1 MSADFVHLHVHSHY
15 SLLDGACT
23 VKQLL
28 KMTNEYDMIGCAI
41 TDHGFLGG
49 AVDMYD
55 TFKPAGKKPIIGCEV
70 YVSPTNRFDRNPAVP
85 HIRGHHL
92 VLLAENI
99 KGYHSLCKLLSEAWL
114 NGMYYKP
121 RIDHE
126 LLQQHHEGLIALSA
140 CIAGEIPS
148 AVLDGDMAKAERL
161 VKEHL
166 DIFGRNNF
174 FLEIMDHGM
183 EEERIANRGI
193 IELSKKY
200 EIPLVAT
207 NDIHYLLK
215 EHAAAHEVMLCIQTQ
230 SKLSDENRFKFP
242 APEFYFKSPDEMK
255 MLFREV
261 PEAVTNTVGIAER
274 CDLDFVYAPKANHY
288 PVFTIPD
295 GSYEKDY
302 LRNFC
307 LDNMM
312 YRYGFDPRKLDTL
325 TPEQQEVMDR
335 MEYELGIID
344 KTKYCSYFLVV
355 SDFIKY
361 AKDHGIPVG
370 PGRGSGAGSVVAYL
384 AKITD
389 IDPLHYGL
397 LFERFLNPER
407 VSPPDFDI
415 DFCEQRRSEVIE
427 YVRRKYGEDSVAQ
440 ICTYGTL
447 KAKAVVKDVARVLG
461 HDFATGDRITKQI
474 PADPKMTLAKA
485 KEESSDLKQMIETEP
500 HVTEIFKHAEVLEGI
515 NRQLGIHAAGVIICN
530 QRLDNLVPL
539 ARGAKGEVITEFPAV
554 QCEHLGLLKM
564 DFLGLRT
571 LTTIQR
577 AVDMIEKNRGI
588 KLDMAKIPLDDPASF
603 QLLNRGD
610 TISVFQL
617 ESTGMRNLCRQF
629 GVENIKHIIA
639 LIAIYRPGPMQ
650 FIDTFIARKRGKEEI
665 IYDHPK
671 MEEYLAETYGIM
683 LYQEQIMQV
692 VQVLAGFSLG
702 GADILRRA
710 IGKKK
715 ADVLAEQKSKFVEGC
730 AQYNN
735 ISEEVANSIWAK
747 IETFAGYGFN
757 KSHSAAYAFVA
768 YRTAFLKANYP
779 VEFMAAVLTSEIDNA
794 EKIAFLINTCRD
806 MKIPVLPPDVNSSD
820 ISFSVD
826 GNNIRFGLGA
836 IKGVGENAAGK
847 IIESR
852 NTDGKFK
859 DFNDFCERC
868 GSAMN
873 SRMMDNL
880 ARAGAFDSLNI
891 RRSQILAIAEDA
903 LKNAA
908 ARAKDRAS
916 GQGSLF
922 DLLDDSGQQEF
933 NGVTVPDIP
942 EFELEDILKHE
953 KELLGFYVTAH
964 PLFPYQAAVNALS
977 TTSLSKLDQ
986 LENYTTIRVA
996 GMLNTV
1002 SKRNSKRDNKPYLI
1016 LNMEDFESA
1025 SDIMVYSE
1033 AYETLKKQYVAR
1045 MQTNGSAFMP
1055 MEQEDDIT
1063 EADPSA
1069 VENSQSN
1076 NAVDPN
1082 LGLRPGMNVVVT
1094 ATVSRRDE
1102 SEAPRVVASKVE
1114 LLDDAIRLATTELL
1128 IDLYEEE
1135 ISDELLEKLKKL
1147 LDAYP
1152 GSTKTVFCMVVQN
1165 SERFVFIERKNAGV
1179 AVSAEL
1185 IRAVGSLLGPRH
1197 CKLKVMPPEEPPR
1210 RRWNREY
1217 SEKSE

>member
-41 TDHGFLGG
+41 TDHGYLGG

-55 TFKPAGKKPIIGCEV
+55 TFKAGGKKPIIGCEV
-70 YVSPTNRFDRNPAVP
+70 YVSPTNRFDRDASKP

-121 RIDHE
+121 RVDRD
-126 LLQQHHEGLIALSA
+126 LLREHHEGLIALSA

-148 AVLDGDMAKAERL
+148 AVLDNDMPKAEKL
-161 VKEHL
+161 LTEYV

-193 IELSKKY
+193 IELSKKF
-200 EIPLVAT
+200 ELPLVAT

-215 EHAAAHEVMLCIQTQ
+215 EHAEAHEIMLCIQTQ

-242 APEFYFKSPDEMK
+242 APEFYFKSPQEMK
-255 MLFREV
+255 ELFKEV

-274 CDLDFVYAPKANHY
+274 CDLDFVYAPEANHY

-312 YRYGFDPRKLDTL
+312 YRYGFDPRELDTL

-335 MEYELGIID
+335 MDYELGIID
-344 KTKYCSYFLVV
+344 RTKYCSYFLVV

-389 IDPLHYGL
+389 IDPLRYGL

-427 YVRRKYGEDSVAQ
+427 YVRKKYGEDSVAQ

-461 HDFATGDRITKQI
+461 HDFAAGDRITKQI

-485 KEESSDLKQMIETEP
+485 KTESDELKQMVENEP
-500 HVTEIFKHAEVLEGI
+500 YVTEIFRHAEVLEGI
-515 NRQLGIHAAGVIICN
+515 NRQLGLHAAGVIICN

-539 ARGAKGEVITEFPAV
+539 ARGAKGEIITEFPAV

-577 AVDMIEKNRGI
+577 AVDMIEKNRGV

-603 QLLNRGD
+603 ALLNRGD

-650 FIDTFIARKRGKEEI
+650 FIDTFIRRKRGTEEI

-671 MEEYLAETYGIM
+671 MEKYLAETYGIM

-692 VQVLAGFSLG
+692 VQELAGFSLG

-730 AQYNN
+730 AQCNN

-806 MKIPVLPPDVNSSD
+806 MKIAVMPPDVNSSD

-826 GNNIRFGLGA
+826 GDNIRFGLGA

-852 NTDGKFK
+852 QKDGKFK

-868 GSAMN
+868 GTAMN
-873 SRMMDNL
+873 SRMIDNL

-903 LKNAA
+903 LKNASA
-908 ARAKDRAS
+908 KAKDKAS

-933 NGVTVPDIP
+933 NGVTIPDIP
-942 EFELEDILKHE
+942 EFDIEDILKSE

-964 PLFPYQAAVNALS
+964 PLSPYQPAVEAL
-977 TTSLSKLDQ
+977 TTIKFSQ
-986 LENYTTIRVA
+986 LENVGESATVRIA

-1002 SKRNSKRDNKPYLI
+1002 SKKFSKRDNRPYLI

-1025 SDIMVYSE
+1025 SDVMVYSD
-1033 AYETLKKQYVAR
+1033 AYEKLV
-1045 MQTNGSAFMP
+1045 
-1055 MEQEDDIT
+1055 EQ
-1063 EADPSA
+1063 
-1069 VENSQSN
+1069 
-1076 NAVDPN
+1076 
-1082 LGLRPGMNVVVT
+1082 GLELMPGMNIAIT
-1094 ATVSRRDE
+1094 AKVSRRDE
-1102 SEAPRVVASKVE
+1102 NEAPRVVADKVE
-1114 LLDDAIRLATTELL
+1114 LLDAAIKSAATEIL
-1128 IDLYEEE
+1128 IDLYE
-1135 ISDELLEKLKKL
+1135 DEVNDEMLAKLKNL
-1147 LDAYP
+1147 LDAFK
-1152 GSTKTVFCMVVQN
+1152 GDTKTVFCMVIN
-1165 SERFVFIERKNAGV
+1165 NGERYVFIEQTNGGV
-1179 AVSAEL
+1179 DISIDL
-1185 IRAVGSLLGPRH
+1185 IKAIGNLLGPRH
-1197 CKLKVMPPEEPPR
+1197 CKIKVNPPEPIVR
-1210 RRWNREY
+1210 KRWN
-1217 SEKSE
+1217 KDFNNNANADN

>member
-1 MSADFVHLHVHSHY
+1 MR
-15 SLLDGACT
+15 T
-23 VKQLL
+23 E
-28 KMTNEYDMIGCAI
+28 N
-41 TDHGFLGG
+41 
-49 AVDMYD
+49 
-55 TFKPAGKKPIIGCEV
+55 
-70 YVSPTNRFDRNPAVP
+70 
-85 HIRGHHL
+85 HHL
-92 VLLAENI
+92 GPYISFDEL
-99 KGYHSLCKLLSEAWL
+99 KSHS
-114 NGMYYKP
+114 
-121 RIDHE
+121 D
-126 LLQQHHEGLIALSA
+126 GLICLSGA
-140 CIAGEIPS
+140 HLGPIG
-148 AVLDGDMAKAERL
+148 MAILNNQNDLARNYAKQF
-161 VKEHL
+161 L
-166 DIFGRNNF
+166 DIFGDRF
-174 FLEIMDHGM
+174 YIEIQRHGLEDEIKTEPEFLK
-183 EEERIANRGI
+183 IAG
-193 IELSKKY
+193 ELN
-200 EIPLVAT
+200 IPIVAT
-207 NDIHYLLK
+207 NDVCF
-215 EHAAAHEVMLCIQTQ
+215 AADTDYEPADALGCVLGQT
-230 SKLSDENRFKFP
+230 KVID
-242 APEFYFKSPDEMK
+242 PERPRKSSEQYFKSTEQMAEIFSD
-255 MLFREV
+255 L
-261 PEAVTNTVGIAER
+261 PEAIENTFAIAQRCGFMVNVHEKPLLPRFGDDLETECQMLRDNTMSGLKRRLEQHGITDTAPYYEQAE
-274 CDLDFVYAPKANHY
+274 F
-288 PVFTIPD
+288 
-295 GSYEKDY
+295 
-302 LRNFC
+302 
-307 LDNMM
+307 
-312 YRYGFDPRKLDTL
+312 
-325 TPEQQEVMDR
+325 
-335 MEYELGIID
+335 ELGVIIGMGFPG
-344 KTKYCSYFLVV
+344 YFLIVADYIDWCRNNDV
-355 SDFIKY
+355 LT
-361 AKDHGIPVG
+361 G

-389 IDPLHYGL
+389 IDPLRYGL

-427 YVRRKYGEDSVAQ
+427 YVRKKYGEDSVAQ

-461 HDFATGDRITKQI
+461 HDFAAGDRITKQI

-485 KEESSDLKQMIETEP
+485 KTESDELKQMVENEP
-500 HVTEIFKHAEVLEGI
+500 YVTEIFRHAEVLEGI

-603 QLLNRGD
+603 ALLNRGD

-650 FIDTFIARKRGKEEI
+650 FIDTFIRRKRGTEEI

-671 MEEYLAETYGIM
+671 MEKYLAETYGIM

-692 VQVLAGFSLG
+692 VQELAGFSLG

-715 ADVLAEQKSKFVEGC
+715 ADVLAEQKSKFIEGC
-730 AQYNN
+730 AKCNN

-779 VEFMAAVLTSEIDNA
+779 IEFMAAVLTSEIDNA

-806 MKIPVLPPDVNSSD
+806 MKIAVMPPDINSSD

-826 GNNIRFGLGA
+826 GDNIRFGLGA

-852 NTDGKFK
+852 QKDGKFK

-868 GSAMN
+868 GTAMN
-873 SRMMDNL
+873 SRMIDNL

-891 RRSQILAIAEDA
+891 RRSQVLAIAENA
-903 LKNAA
+903 LKNASA
-908 ARAKDRAS
+908 KAKDKAA

-933 NGVTVPDIP
+933 NGIAIPDIP
-942 EFELEDILKHE
+942 EFDIEDILKSE

-964 PLFPYQAAVNALS
+964 PLSPYQPAVEALS
-977 TTSLSKLDQ
+977 TIKFSQ
-986 LENYTTIRVA
+986 LESVGESATVRIA

-1002 SKRNSKRDNKPYLI
+1002 SKKFSKRDNRPYLI

-1025 SDIMVYSE
+1025 SDVMVYSD
-1033 AYETLKKQYVAR
+1033 AYEKLVEQGLKL
-1045 MQTNGSAFMP
+1045 M
-1055 MEQEDDIT
+1055 
-1063 EADPSA
+1063 
-1069 VENSQSN
+1069 
-1076 NAVDPN
+1076 
-1082 LGLRPGMNVVVT
+1082 PGMNIAIT
-1094 ATVSRRDE
+1094 AKVSRRDE
-1102 SEAPRVVASKVE
+1102 NEAPRVVADKVE
-1114 LLDDAIRLATTELL
+1114 LLDAAIKSAANEIL
-1128 IDLYEEE
+1128 IDLYE
-1135 ISDELLEKLKKL
+1135 DEVNDEMLGKLKKL
-1147 LDAYP
+1147 LDAYK
-1152 GSTKTVFCMVVQN
+1152 GETKTVFCMVIN
-1165 SERFVFIERKNAGV
+1165 NGERYVFIEQTNGGV
-1179 AVSAEL
+1179 DISTDL
-1185 IRAVGSLLGPRH
+1185 IKAIGNLLGPRH
-1197 CKLKVMPPEEPPR
+1197 CKIKVNPPEPIQR
-1210 RRWNREY
+1210 KRWN
-1217 SEKSE
+1217 KDFNNNANADN

>member
-1 MSADFVHLHVHSHY
+1 MPADFVHLHVHSHY

-23 VKQLL
+23 VKGLL
-28 KMTNEYDMIGCAI
+28 KMTEEYDMVGCAI
-41 TDHGFLGG
+41 TDHGYVGG

-55 TFKPAGKKPIIGCEV
+55 TFKGTGRRPIIGCEV
-70 YVSPTNRFDRNPAVP
+70 YVAPTTRFDRDPSRP

-99 KGYHSLCKLLSEAWL
+99 QGYHSLCKLLSEAWL

-121 RIDHE
+121 RVDHE
-126 LLQQHHEGLIALSA
+126 LLQQYHDGLICLSA
-140 CIAGEIPS
+140 CIAGEIPR
-148 AVLDGDMAKAERL
+148 AILDGDLPRAEQL
-161 VKEHL
+161 ITKHV
-166 DIFGRNNF
+166 DVFGRDNF

-183 EEERIANRGI
+183 EEERKVNRALVGLAKKF
-193 IELSKKY
+193 EL
-200 EIPLVAT
+200 PLVAT
-207 NDIHYLLK
+207 NDIHYLKK
-215 EHAAAHEVMLCIQTQ
+215 EHAKAHEIMLCIQTQ
-230 SKLSDENRFKFP
+230 SKLSDPDRFRFP
-242 APEFYFKSPDEMK
+242 GPEFYFKSPQEMK
-255 MLFREV
+255 ELFREV
-261 PEAVTNTVGIAER
+261 PEAVTNTVGVAER
-274 CDLDFVYAPKANHY
+274 CGFDFVYAPKANHY
-288 PVFTIPD
+288 PVFRIPD
-295 GSYEKDY
+295 GSPEKEY

-307 LDNMM
+307 LNNMM
-312 YRYGFDPRKLDTL
+312 YRYGFDPRNMTEF
-325 TPEQQEVMDR
+325 TPEQQQVLDR

-344 KTKYCSYFLVV
+344 RTKYCSYFLVV

-389 IDPLHYGL
+389 IDPLRYNL

-415 DFCEQRRSEVIE
+415 DFCEQRRGEVID
-427 YVRRKYGEDSVAQ
+427 YVRHKYGEDSVAQ

-461 HDFATGDRITKQI
+461 YDFAFGDRITKQI
-474 PADPKMTLAKA
+474 PADPKMTLEKA
-485 KEESSDLKQMIETEP
+485 EKESADLHTMVTDEPEITEL
-500 HVTEIFKHAEVLEGI
+500 FSYARVLEGI

-539 ARGAKGEVITEFPAV
+539 TRGAKGEIITEFPAV

-603 QLLNRGD
+603 SLLNRGD
-610 TISVFQL
+610 TVSVFQL

-650 FIDTFIARKRGKEEI
+650 FIDTFIRRKRGVEEI

-671 MEEYLAETYGIM
+671 MEEYLSETYGIM

-730 AQYNN
+730 AKCNN
-735 ISEEVANSIWAK
+735 IPKTVADSIWAK

-768 YRTAFLKANYP
+768 YRTAFLKANFP
-779 VEFMAAVLTSEIDNA
+779 VEFMAAVLTSEIDSA

-806 MKIPVLPPDVNSSD
+806 MKISVLPPDVNSSD

-826 GNNIRFGLGA
+826 QSSIRFGLGA
-836 IKGVGENAAGK
+836 IKGVGEAAAGK

-852 NTDGKFK
+852 EQIGRFK

-868 GSAMN
+868 GNAMN
-873 SRMMDNL
+873 SRMIDNL
-880 ARAGAFDSLNI
+880 TRAGAFDSLGL

-903 LKNAA
+903 LKSAA
-908 ARAKDRAS
+908 ARAKDRAA

-922 DLLDDSGQQEF
+922 DLLDESSQQEV
-933 NGVTVPDIP
+933 NGTSIPDIP
-942 EFELEDILKHE
+942 EFDLEDILRSE

-964 PLFPYQAAVNALS
+964 PLSPCRAAVEALS
-977 TTSLSKLDQ
+977 TVSLAH
-986 LENYTTIRVA
+986 LEEVGENATIRVA
-996 GMLNTV
+996 GLLNTV
-1002 SKRNSKRDNKPYLI
+1002 TKKFSKRDNRPYLI
-1016 LNMEDFESA
+1016 LNMEDFEAA
-1025 SDIMVYSE
+1025 SDIMVYSD
-1033 AYETLKKQYVAR
+1033 
-1045 MQTNGSAFMP
+1045 AF
-1055 MEQEDDIT
+1055 EKLQAAELDL
-1063 EADPSA
+1063 
-1069 VENSQSN
+1069 Q
-1076 NAVDPN
+1076 
-1082 LGLRPGMNVVVT
+1082 PGMQISVV
-1094 ATVSRRDE
+1094 ANVSRRDE
-1102 SEAPRVVASKVE
+1102 NEAPRVVADRVE
-1114 LLDDAIRLATTELL
+1114 LLDDAIRTQTNDC
-1128 IDLYEEE
+1128 IVDLYE
-1135 ISDELLEKLKKL
+1135 DEVETGKLEQLRQIF
-1147 LDAYP
+1147 DAHP
-1152 GSTKTVFCMVVQN
+1152 GRAKAVLCLVVN
-1165 SERFVFIERKNAGV
+1165 GGERFVFIECKNRGV
-1179 AVSAEL
+1179 EVSGEL
-1185 IRAVGSLLGPRH
+1185 LKAINSLLGDRH
-1197 CKLKVMPPEEPPR
+1197 VKLKVAPPEPIQR
-1210 RRWNREY
+1210 RRFRKDFADNTAAQPQ
-1217 SEKSE
+1217 

>member
-1 MSADFVHLHVHSHY
+1 MPADFVHLHVHSHY

-28 KMTNEYDMIGCAI
+28 EMTKEYDMIGCAI
-41 TDHGFLGG
+41 TDHGYLGG

-55 TFKPAGKKPIIGCEV
+55 TFKAGGKKPIIGCEV
-70 YVSPTNRFDRNPAVP
+70 YVSPTTRFDRNPSTP

-99 KGYHSLCKLLSEAWL
+99 QGYHSMCKLLSEAWL

-121 RIDHE
+121 RVDHD
-126 LLQQHHEGLIALSA
+126 LLREHHEGLIALSA

-148 AVLDGDMAKAERL
+148 AILDNNMEKAQKL
-161 VKEHL
+161 LNEHL
-166 DIFGRNNF
+166 DIFGKDNF
-174 FLEIMDHGM
+174 FLEIQDHGM
-183 EEERIANRGI
+183 EEERISNRGI
-193 IELSKKY
+193 IELARKNN
-200 EIPLVAT
+200 IPLVAT
-207 NDIHYLLK
+207 NDIHYLKK
-215 EHAAAHEVMLCIQTQ
+215 EHAEAHEIMLCIQTQ
-230 SKLSDENRFKFP
+230 SKLSDENRFRFP
-242 APEFYFKSPDEMK
+242 APEFYFKSPEEMK
-255 MLFREV
+255 ALFREV
-261 PEAVTNTVGIAER
+261 PESVTNTVGIAER

-312 YRYGFDPRKLDTL
+312 YRYGFDPRELDTL

-335 MEYELGIID
+335 MDYELGIID

-389 IDPLHYGL
+389 IDPLRYGL

-415 DFCEQRRSEVIE
+415 DFCEQRRGEVIE
-427 YVRRKYGEDSVAQ
+427 YVRKKYGEDSVAQ

-461 HDFATGDRITKQI
+461 HDFAAGDRITKQI

-485 KEESSDLKQMIETEP
+485 KKESSELEKMITGEP
-500 HVTEIFKHAEVLEGI
+500 YVAEIFKHAEVLEGI

-617 ESTGMRNLCRQF
+617 ESQGMRNLCRQF

-650 FIDTFIARKRGKEEI
+650 FIDTFIARKRGTEEI

-671 MEEYLAETYGIM
+671 MEEYLSETYGIM

-730 AQYNN
+730 ARCNN

-794 EKIAFLINTCRD
+794 EKIAFLINTCHD
-806 MKIPVLPPDVNSSD
+806 MRIPVLPPDINSSD

-826 GNNIRFGLGA
+826 KESIRFGLGA

-852 NTDGKFK
+852 EKEGRFK

-873 SRMMDNL
+873 SRMIDNL

-908 ARAKDRAS
+908 AKARDRAA

-922 DLLDDSGQQEF
+922 DLMDDSSQQEF
-933 NGVTVPDIP
+933 NGVAIPDIP
-942 EFELEDILKHE
+942 EFDVEDILKHE

-964 PLFPYQAAVNALS
+964 PLSPCQAAVEALS
-977 TTSLSKLDQ
+977 TVKLSQ
-986 LENYTTIRVA
+986 LEEVKDYSTERIA
-996 GMLNTV
+996 GMLNSVT
-1002 SKRNSKRDNKPYLI
+1002 KKFSKRDNKPYLI
-1016 LNMEDFESA
+1016 LNLEDFESA
-1025 SDIMVYSE
+1025 TDVMVYSD
-1033 AYETLKKQYVAR
+1033 AYEKMLA
-1045 MQTNGSAFMP
+1045 
-1055 MEQEDDIT
+1055 E
-1063 EADPSA
+1063 
-1069 VENSQSN
+1069 
-1076 NAVDPN
+1076 
-1082 LGLRPGMNVVVT
+1082 GLELTAGMNVAIT
-1094 ATVSRRDE
+1094 ATISRRDE
-1102 SEAPRVVASKVE
+1102 NEAPRVVADKVE
-1114 LLDDAIRLATTELL
+1114 LLDSAVRSTAQELL

-1135 ISDELLEKLKKL
+1135 VTDETLSQLKKL
-1147 LDAYP
+1147 LDAHA
-1152 GSTKTVFCMVVQN
+1152 GNVKTAFCIVIGN
-1165 SERFVFIERKNAGV
+1165 GDRYVFIERKNAGV
-1179 AVSAEL
+1179 DISVDLIKAVTA
-1185 IRAVGSLLGPRH
+1185 LLGPRH
-1197 CKLKVMPPEEPPR
+1197 CKLKVSPPEPSQR
-1210 RRWNREY
+1210 RRWNRDFAQRNNGE
-1217 SEKSE
+1217 

>member
-1 MSADFVHLHVHSHY
+1 M
-15 SLLDGACT
+15 
-23 VKQLL
+23 
-28 KMTNEYDMIGCAI
+28 
-41 TDHGFLGG
+41 
-49 AVDMYD
+49 
-55 TFKPAGKKPIIGCEV
+55 
-70 YVSPTNRFDRNPAVP
+70 
-85 HIRGHHL
+85 
-92 VLLAENI
+92 
-99 KGYHSLCKLLSEAWL
+99 
-114 NGMYYKP
+114 
-121 RIDHE
+121 
-126 LLQQHHEGLIALSA
+126 
-140 CIAGEIPS
+140 
-148 AVLDGDMAKAERL
+148 
-161 VKEHL
+161 
-166 DIFGRNNF
+166 
-174 FLEIMDHGM
+174 
-183 EEERIANRGI
+183 
-193 IELSKKY
+193 
-200 EIPLVAT
+200 
-207 NDIHYLLK
+207 
-215 EHAAAHEVMLCIQTQ
+215 
-230 SKLSDENRFKFP
+230 
-242 APEFYFKSPDEMK
+242 
-255 MLFREV
+255 
-261 PEAVTNTVGIAER
+261 
-274 CDLDFVYAPKANHY
+274 
-288 PVFTIPD
+288 
-295 GSYEKDY
+295 
-302 LRNFC
+302 
-307 LDNMM
+307 
-312 YRYGFDPRKLDTL
+312 
-325 TPEQQEVMDR
+325 
-335 MEYELGIID
+335 
-344 KTKYCSYFLVV
+344 
-355 SDFIKY
+355 
-361 AKDHGIPVG
+361 
-370 PGRGSGAGSVVAYL
+370 
-384 AKITD
+384 
-389 IDPLHYGL
+389 
-397 LFERFLNPER
+397 
-407 VSPPDFDI
+407 PDFDI
-415 DFCEQRRSEVIE
+415 DFCEQRRGEVIE
-427 YVRRKYGEDSVAQ
+427 YVRKKYGEDSVAQ

-461 HDFATGDRITKQI
+461 HDFAAGDRITKQI

-485 KEESSDLKQMIETEP
+485 KKESSELEKMITGEP
-500 HVTEIFKHAEVLEGI
+500 YVAEIFKHAEVLEGI

-617 ESTGMRNLCRQF
+617 ESQGMRNLCRQF

-730 AQYNN
+730 AQFNN

-826 GNNIRFGLGA
+826 GESIRFGLGA
-836 IKGVGENAAGK
+836 IKGVGETAAGK

-852 NTDGKFK
+852 EKDGRFK

-868 GSAMN
+868 GTAMN

-880 ARAGAFDSLNI
+880 ARAGAFDSLKI
-891 RRSQILAIAEDA
+891 RRSQILAIAEEA
-903 LKNAA
+903 LKSAA
-908 ARAKDRAS
+908 SRAKDRAA

-942 EFELEDILKHE
+942 EFEIEDILKHE

-977 TTSLSKLDQ
+977 TTSLAKLEQ
-986 LENYTTIRVA
+986 LENYSTIRVV

-1016 LNMEDFESA
+1016 LNMEDFEAA
-1025 SDIMVYSE
+1025 SDVMVYSE
-1033 AYETLKKQYVAR
+1033 GYEKLKEQYLLQNQSN
-1045 MQTNGSAFMP
+1045 MPENIP
-1055 MEQEDDIT
+1055 MENTAEFSGEGNPEDM
-1063 EADPSA
+1063 P
-1069 VENSQSN
+1069 ENTA

-1082 LGLRPGMNVVVT
+1082 LGLQPGMHVVVT

-1114 LLDDAIRLATTELL
+1114 LLDDALKLNTTELL

-1135 ISDELLEKLKKL
+1135 LNDQLLEQLRKL

-1152 GSTKTVFCMVVQN
+1152 GSTKTVFCMAVQN
-1165 SERFVFIERKNAGV
+1165 GERFVFIERKNAGT

-1185 IRAVGSLLGPRH
+1185 IRAIGNLLGPRH
-1197 CKLKVMPPEEPPR
+1197 CKLKVLPPEQPQR
-1210 RRWNREY
+1210 RRWNRENM
-1217 SEKSE
+1217 EKSE

>member
-28 KMTNEYDMIGCAI
+28 EMTKEYDMIGCAI

-55 TFKPAGKKPIIGCEV
+55 TFKAGGKKPIIGCEV
-70 YVSPTNRFDRNPAVP
+70 YVSPTTRFDRDPSRP

-99 KGYHSLCKLLSEAWL
+99 QGYHSLCKLLSEAWL

-121 RIDHE
+121 RVDHE
-126 LLQQHHEGLIALSA
+126 LLGQYHEGLIALSA
-140 CIAGEIPS
+140 CVGGEIPS
-148 AVLDGDMAKAERL
+148 AILDGDMAKAEKL
-161 VKEHL
+161 VKEHV
-166 DIFGRNNF
+166 DIFGKNNF

-193 IELSKKY
+193 IELSKKFDL
-200 EIPLVAT
+200 PLVAT
-207 NDIHYLLK
+207 NDIHYLKK
-215 EHAAAHEVMLCIQTQ
+215 EHADAHEIMLCIQTQ

-242 APEFYFKSPDEMK
+242 APEFYFKSPEEMK
-255 MLFREV
+255 SIFREV
-261 PEAVTNTVGIAER
+261 PQAVTNTVGIAER

-295 GSYEKDY
+295 GSPEKEY

-312 YRYGFDPRKLDTL
+312 YRYGFDPRELDTL

-335 MEYELGIID
+335 MDYELGIID

-361 AKDHGIPVG
+361 AKDNGIPVG

-415 DFCEQRRSEVIE
+415 DFCEQRRGEVIE
-427 YVRRKYGEDSVAQ
+427 YVRKKYGEDSVAQ

-461 HDFATGDRITKQI
+461 HDFAAGDRITKLI

-485 KEESSDLKQMIETEP
+485 KKESSDLEDLIARESY
-500 HVTEIFKHAEVLEGI
+500 VSEIFKHAEVLEGI

-577 AVDMIEKNRGI
+577 AVDMIAKNRNI
-588 KLDMAKIPLDDPASF
+588 HLDMAKIPLDDPASF

-671 MEEYLAETYGIM
+671 MEEYLSETYGIM

-735 ISEEVANSIWAK
+735 ISEEVANNIWAK

-806 MKIPVLPPDVNSSD
+806 MKIAVLPPDVNSSD

-826 GNNIRFGLGA
+826 GESIRFGLGA

-852 NTDGKFK
+852 EKDGRFK

-873 SRMMDNL
+873 SRMIDNL
-880 ARAGAFDSLNI
+880 ARAGAFDSLKI

-908 ARAKDRAS
+908 SRAKDRAA

-922 DLLDDSGQQEF
+922 DLLDDTSQQEF
-933 NGVTVPDIP
+933 NNVAIPDIP
-942 EFELEDILKHE
+942 EFDLEDILKHE

-964 PLFPYQAAVNALS
+964 PLSPYQPAVEALS
-977 TTSLSKLDQ
+977 TITLSQ
-986 LENYTTIRVA
+986 LESVKDYTTVRIT

-1002 SKRNSKRDNKPYLI
+1002 SKRFSKQDNKPYLI
-1016 LNMEDFESA
+1016 LNLEDFESA
-1025 SDIMVYSE
+1025 SDIMVYNKVFE
-1033 AYETLKKQYVAR
+1033 QL
-1045 MQTNGSAFMP
+1045 QTDGVVL
-1055 MEQEDDIT
+1055 E
-1063 EADPSA
+1063 
-1069 VENSQSN
+1069 
-1076 NAVDPN
+1076 PN
-1082 LGLRPGMNVVVT
+1082 MNVAVT

-1102 SEAPRVVASKVE
+1102 NEAPRITAEKVE
-1114 LLDDAIRLATTELL
+1114 LLDTALHNAATEVIIYLN
-1128 IDLYEEE
+1128 DKEM
-1135 ISDELLEKLKKL
+1135 SDQQLEKLKKL
-1147 LDAYP
+1147 LDNHP
-1152 GSTKTVFCMVVQN
+1152 GPLKTVFCAEIN
-1165 SERFVFIERKNAGV
+1165 DGERYVFIERKNAGLT
-1179 AVSAEL
+1179 VSGEL
-1185 IRAVGSLLGPRH
+1185 IKAIGSLLGPRH
-1197 CKLKVMPPEEPPR
+1197 CKIKVNPPEPAKR
-1210 RRWNREY
+1210 
-1217 SEKSE
+1217 KSWQKDFSSNKN

>member
-1 MSADFVHLHVHSHY
+1 MPADFVHLHVHSHY

-41 TDHGFLGG
+41 TDHGYLGG

-55 TFKPAGKKPIIGCEV
+55 TFKAGGKKPIIGCEV
-70 YVSPTNRFDRNPAVP
+70 YVSPTTRFDRDANKP

-99 KGYHSLCKLLSEAWL
+99 QGYHSLCKLLSEAWL

-121 RIDHE
+121 RVDRD
-126 LLQQHHEGLIALSA
+126 LLREHHEGLIALSA

-148 AVLDGDMAKAERL
+148 AVLDNDMPKAEKL
-161 VKEHL
+161 LTEYV

-193 IELSKKY
+193 IELSKKF
-200 EIPLVAT
+200 ELPLVAT

-215 EHAAAHEVMLCIQTQ
+215 EHADAHEIMLCIQTQ

-242 APEFYFKSPDEMK
+242 APEFYFKSPQEMK
-255 MLFREV
+255 ELFKEV

-312 YRYGFDPRKLDTL
+312 YRYGFDPRELDTL
-325 TPEQQEVMDR
+325 TPEQQEVMER
-335 MEYELGIID
+335 MDYELGIID

-384 AKITD
+384 SKITD
-389 IDPLHYGL
+389 IDPLRYGL

-427 YVRRKYGEDSVAQ
+427 YVRKKYGEDSVAQ

-461 HDFATGDRITKQI
+461 HDFTAGDRITKQI
-474 PADPKMTLAKA
+474 PADPKMTLSKA
-485 KEESSDLKQMIETEP
+485 KEESAELKKMVENEP
-500 HVTEIFKHAEVLEGI
+500 YVTEIFKHAEVLEGI

-539 ARGAKGEVITEFPAV
+539 ARGAKGEIITEFPAV

-577 AVDMIEKNRGI
+577 AVDMIEKNRGV

-650 FIDTFIARKRGKEEI
+650 FIDTFIRRKRGTEEI

-671 MEEYLAETYGIM
+671 MEEYLSETYGIM

-730 AQYNN
+730 AKCNN
-735 ISEEVANSIWAK
+735 ISEEVANSIWSK

-806 MKIPVLPPDVNSSD
+806 MKIAVLPPDINTSD

-826 GNNIRFGLGA
+826 KESIRFGLGA

-852 NTDGKFK
+852 EKDGKFK

-868 GSAMN
+868 GTAMN
-873 SRMMDNL
+873 SRMIDNL

-891 RRSQILAIAEDA
+891 RRSQVLAIAEDA
-903 LKNAA
+903 LKNASL
-908 ARAKDRAS
+908 RAKDKAA
-916 GQGSLF
+916 GQASLF

-933 NGVTVPDIP
+933 NNVYIPDIP
-942 EFELEDILKHE
+942 EFDIEDILQSE

-964 PLFPYQAAVNALS
+964 PLSPYQAAVESLS
-977 TTSLSKLDQ
+977 TIKFSQ
-986 LENYTTIRVA
+986 LEDVSESATVRVA

-1002 SKRNSKRDNKPYLI
+1002 SKKFSKKDNRPYLI

-1025 SDIMVYSE
+1025 SDVMVYSD
-1033 AYETLKKQYVAR
+1033 AYEKMLQ
-1045 MQTNGSAFMP
+1045 Q
-1055 MEQEDDIT
+1055 
-1063 EADPSA
+1063 
-1069 VENSQSN
+1069 
-1076 NAVDPN
+1076 
-1082 LGLRPGMNVVVT
+1082 GLALTPGMNIVIT
-1094 ATVSRRDE
+1094 AKVSRRDE
-1102 SEAPRVVASKVE
+1102 NEAPRVVADKVE
-1114 LLDDAIRLATTELL
+1114 LLDEAVKSATNELL
-1128 IDLYEEE
+1128 IDLYE
-1135 ISDELLEKLKKL
+1135 DEVNDSLLAKLKNL
-1147 LDAYP
+1147 LDAYK
-1152 GSTKTVFCMVVQN
+1152 GETKTVFCMVIN
-1165 SERFVFIERKNAGV
+1165 NGERYVFIEQKNSGV
-1179 AVSAEL
+1179 FVCTDL
-1185 IRAVGSLLGPRH
+1185 IKALSGLLGPRH
-1197 CKLKVMPPEEPPR
+1197 CKLKVNPPEPIVR
-1210 RRWNREY
+1210 KRWN
-1217 SEKSE
+1217 KDFNNNNAND